1 MEEAIIKRTMPHS
14 QEAEQAVIGSMIMD
28 REAILA
34 AAEMLTGEDF
44 YQRQYGV
51 VFEAMV
57 ELFNQNEPVDL
68 VTLQNRLRAKE
79 VPEEIS
85 SMEFVRDILE
95 HLPTSANIKYYANI
109 VAEKSTLRK
118 LIRVNDEISNLCY
131 GGVESLE
138 EVLEQ
143 TEKKVFGAAKECRGV
158 CAYQAGGAE
167 CDPED

>member
-34 AAEMLTGEDF
+34 ASEMIIGEDF

-79 VPEEIS
+79 VP
-85 SMEFVRDILE
+85 
-95 HLPTSANIKYYANI
+95 A
-109 VAEKSTLRK
+109 
-118 LIRVNDEISNLCY
+118 
-131 GGVESLE
+131 
-138 EVLEQ
+138 
-143 TEKKVFGAAKECRGV
+143 
-158 CAYQAGGAE
+158 
-167 CDPED
+167 

>member
-34 AAEMLTGEDF
+34 ASEMIIGEDF

-68 VTLQNRLRAKE
+68 VTLQNRLRADRRLPGLTF
-79 VPEEIS
+79 PE
-85 SMEFVRDILE
+85 
-95 HLPTSANIKYYANI
+95 
-109 VAEKSTLRK
+109 
-118 LIRVNDEISNLCY
+118 
-131 GGVESLE
+131 G
-138 EVLEQ
+138 
-143 TEKKVFGAAKECRGV
+143 
-158 CAYQAGGAE
+158 
-167 CDPED
+167 